1 MISAVFAARFYVP
14 PERPENAGREVEIF
28 YRSSQ
33 RLGAAAN
40 AAAARRGLRDYLHAV
55 TGVDMTAAE
64 YIAANASILATRRAP
79 RSLSMMFYNH

>member
-14 PERPENAGREVEIF
+14 PVSPESAGKEIEVF
-28 YRSSQ
+28 YRSAQ